1 MPSTASST
9 ALGRSARALSA
20 SLKADGAA
28 DKAKVFAEGWLDNDT
43 SFYRG
48 RPVDVAAMKDG
59 SLLVADYAGALCCIS
74 DGAP

>member
-20 SLKADGAA
+20 SLKADGTA
-28 DKAKVFAEGWLDNDT
+28 DKAEVFAEGWLDNDT

-59 SLLVADYAGALCCIS
+59 SLLVADYAGALCRIS